1 MRQSSEKK
9 ALAKYTLLKVLR
21 NSKPEI
27 RVQLIQFLNDDAIN
41 ILSEALYNVLFV
53 DIGLSPENKKKLKE
67 EYSKWEK
74 ILRRASKKSNN
85 IKTRKKLLVQNG
97 AGLGAI
103 LGLAASILSNLILG
117 HKWKDEDQL
126 WKTLFNSASNILQ
139 DVANDEW
146 NW

>member
-21 NSKPEI
+21 NLKPEI

>member
-1 MRQSSEKK
+1 MLYQICLKIQQKAMKQSAASK
-9 ALAKYTLLKVLR
+9 ALAKYTLIKVLR

-53 DIGLSPENKKKLKE
+53 DIGLSPENKKKLRE

-74 ILRRASKKSNN
+74 VLRSASKKSNN

-97 AGLGAI
+97 GGLGTI
-103 LGLAASILSNLILG
+103 LGLAASILSNLVLG
-117 HKWKDEDQL
+117 H
-126 WKTLFNSASNILQ
+126 S
-139 DVANDEW
+139 
-146 NW
+146 

>member
-1 MRQSSEKK
+1 MKQSAASK
-9 ALAKYTLLKVLR
+9 ALAKYTLIKVLR

-53 DIGLSPENKKKLKE
+53 DIGLSPENKKKLRE

-74 ILRRASKKSNN
+74 VLRSASKKSNN

-97 AGLGAI
+97 GGLGTI
-103 LGLAASILSNLILG
+103 LGLAASILSNLVLG
-117 HKWKDEDQL
+117 H
-126 WKTLFNSASNILQ
+126 S
-139 DVANDEW
+139 
-146 NW
+146 

>member
-1 MRQSSEKK
+1 MKQSAASK
-9 ALAKYTLLKVLR
+9 ALAKYTLIKVLR

-53 DIGLSPENKKKLKE
+53 DIGLSPENKNKLRE

-74 ILRRASKKSNN
+74 VVWRASKKSNN

-97 AGLGAI
+97 DGLGTI
-103 LGLAASILSNLILG
+103 LGLAASILSNLVLG
-117 HKWKDEDQL
+117 H
-126 WKTLFNSASNILQ
+126 S
-139 DVANDEW
+139 
-146 NW
+146 

>member
-1 MRQSSEKK
+1 MRQSAASK

-27 RVQLIQFLNDDAIN
+27 RVQLIEFLNDDAIN

-53 DIGLSPENKKKLKE
+53 DIGLSPENKKKLRE

-74 ILRRASKKSNN
+74 VLRRASKKSNN

>member
-1 MRQSSEKK
+1 MRQSLEKK

-53 DIGLSPENKKKLKE
+53 DIGLSPENKKKLRE

-74 ILRRASKKSNN
+74 VLRRASKKSNN
-85 IKTRKKLLVQNG
+85 IKTRQKLLVQSG
-97 AGLGAI
+97 SGLGTI
-103 LGLAASILSNLILG
+103 LGIAASILSNLILG
-117 HKWKDEDQL
+117 H
-126 WKTLFNSASNILQ
+126 N
-139 DVANDEW
+139 
-146 NW
+146 